1 MIWMSANLHSNLNL
15 LTRHQAIW
23 GPALC
28 EGFGVQQGLEESEI
42 LDGKLSEPVGC
53 EDLRAAGGLTRE

>member
-1 MIWMSANLHSNLNL
+1 MKKSEVDLKL

-28 EGFGVQQGLEESEI
+28 EGFGVQQGLEES
-42 LDGKLSEPVGC
+42 
-53 EDLRAAGGLTRE
+53 